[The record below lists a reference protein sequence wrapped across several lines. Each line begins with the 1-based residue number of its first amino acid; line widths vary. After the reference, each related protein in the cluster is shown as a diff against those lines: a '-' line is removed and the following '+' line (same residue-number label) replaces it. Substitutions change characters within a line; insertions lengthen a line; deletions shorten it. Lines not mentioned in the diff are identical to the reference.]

1 MQRLDRISFCMTVFK
16 TVHTHRKMY
25 EELLS
30 SVPVLK
36 SLSPEERGEIADVL
50 AWELRIRLKDGEDVV
65 VEGNIGHMFNLVEEG
80 VAIALKKNPD
90 KTGEAMVKEYK
101 KLASYFRGTPI

>member
-1 MQRLDRISFCMTVFK
+1 MASTIASKLSTLWRLDRISFCMTVFK
-16 TVHTHRKMY
+16 AVQTDRNMY

-50 AWELRIRLKDGEDVV
+50 AWQLRV
-65 VEGNIGHMFNLVEEG
+65 
-80 VAIALKKNPD
+80 
-90 KTGEAMVKEYK
+90 
-101 KLASYFRGTPI
+101 